1 MAWSYSLIILHQHNV
16 KVKGAL
22 EKIMLMFWLICG
34 YENADLIKAQ
44 KTVRVTRGYDGE
56 DLEGLGHRYRI
67 QLFG

>member
-1 MAWSYSLIILHQHNV
+1 
-16 KVKGAL
+16 VKGAL